1 MKIVV
6 MGAGA
11 VGAYY
16 GGALARQGADVVLI
30 ARGEHGETMR
40 CNGLRVDSHWGDYI
54 VHPTVALT
62 PEEAGSAD
70 IVLHCVKLYSNAD
83 TIPTMHSLVGD
94 ETVIL
99 TIQNGITGG
108 ESLAAEFGW
117 SKVLEGATYIETSIT
132 EPGHVV
138 QTGSSA
144 RIEFGER
151 DGSVS
156 HRVEKVRDAL
166 SASGMQIEISS
177 DIQASLWSKMVAIGA
192 LGTIV
197 TAARAS
203 LPEVLEMEGG
213 LDTIRTVMKEI
224 VACGKANGVKL
235 PSQIIDA
242 KIADAIAEADEFQS
256 SLQSDFSRGGKLE
269 LDDILGA
276 AVRLGREAGIPM
288 PASTALVMTLQKF
301 KGGVQLRSE
310 YES

>member
-40 CNGLRVDSHWGDYI
+40 RDGLRVDSHWGDYV

-62 PEEAGSAD
+62 PQEAGVAD
-70 IVLHCVKLYSNAD
+70 VVLHCVKLYSNAD
-83 TIPTMHSLVGD
+83 TIPTMRPLVGD

-99 TIQNGITGG
+99 TVQNGITGG

-117 SKVLEGATYIETSIT
+117 TKVLEGATYIETSIAG
-132 EPGHVV
+132 PGHIV

-156 HRVEKVRDAL
+156 DRVEKVRDAL
-166 SASGMQIEISS
+166 SAPGIQVEISS

-203 LPEVLEMEGG
+203 LPEVLEMDGG
-213 LDTIRTVMKEI
+213 LDTIRTVMEEI
-224 VACGKANGVKL
+224 VASGKASGIKFPNRIV
-235 PSQIIDA
+235 DA
-242 KIADAIAEADEFQS
+242 KIEDAIAEADEFQS
-256 SLQSDFSRGGKLE
+256 SLQSDFNRGGKLE

-301 KGGVQLRSE
+301 KDGV
-310 YES
+310 

>member
-1 MKIVV
+1 MKIVI

-16 GGALARQGADVVLI
+16 GGALARSGRDVVLI
-30 ARGEHGETMR
+30 ARGEHGQKMR
-40 CNGLRVDSHWGDYI
+40 EDGLRVESHWGDF
-54 VHPTVALT
+54 VVNPEVVTT
-62 PEEAGSAD
+62 PKEAGIAD
-70 IVLHCVKLYSNAD
+70 LVLHCVKLYSNAD
-83 TIPTMHSLVGD
+83 TIPTMHLMIGD
-94 ETVIL
+94 QTIIL

-108 ESLAAEFGW
+108 ESLADEFGW
-117 SKVLEGATYIETSIT
+117 DRVLEGATYIETSIAG
-132 EPGHVV
+132 PGNIV

-151 DGSVS
+151 DGSETERTS
-156 HRVEKVRDAL
+156 QVRDAL
-166 SASGMQIEISS
+166 SVPGIQTELSP
-177 DIQASLWSKMVAIGA
+177 DIQASLWSKMMAIGS

-203 LPEVLEMEGG
+203 LPEVLEMDGG
-213 LDTIRTVMKEI
+213 IETMRTVMEEI
-224 VACGKANGVKL
+224 VASGKAQGIKFPHGLV
-235 PSQIIDA
+235 DT

-256 SLQSDFSRGGKLE
+256 SLQSDFNRGGKLE

-301 KGGVQLRSE
+301 KNGS
-310 YES
+310 SS